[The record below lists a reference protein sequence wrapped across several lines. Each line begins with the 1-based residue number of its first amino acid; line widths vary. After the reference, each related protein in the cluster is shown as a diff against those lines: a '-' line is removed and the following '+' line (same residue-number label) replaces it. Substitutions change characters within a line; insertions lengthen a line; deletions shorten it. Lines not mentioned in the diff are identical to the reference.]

1 MHKIKS
7 FILKQKKDIAT
18 YGINELLKKIR
29 IFFKIIFLISIHI
42 FAFIPFIVIRLLRPL
57 IVVRIARIPSSNY
70 GNFAFDPSIYY
81 CKKNLKIDQLKK
93 KHLDLFYIHYED
105 KVYNKQ
111 LAKMWKRKLNFL
123 PGYLLGPIEKIN
135 KLFPGWEMYSVK
147 DVTCFVPCNLELEIE
162 KCKPL
167 EFTQEEESHGQ
178 DVLNKFGLK
187 DGDKFVC
194 FAIRDSAHNRLQKK
208 TVRNNNW
215 SYHDYRHWELDN
227 FLLAAEELTKKGYYV
242 FRMGRYVEKEFK
254 TKNPKIIDYAN
265 SNLKS
270 EFMDVFLGAKCSFCL
285 STGFGFDEVPNLFR
299 KPIIY
304 LILPFGHFR
313 SFSDRFLILTKHH
326 YLKKENR
333 RLTLSEIFSHGLA
346 FVYETKIFQQKGIE
360 LVDNSPEEIKD
371 AVIEMH
377 ESLEENKKLSN
388 EDENLQKNFK
398 NLYTNNYLNT
408 INNIEKIQSELTE
421 KQHLNLKMAH
431 GEIRSRFSTKFLKNN
446 KDWLR

>member
-1 MHKIKS
+1 M
-7 FILKQKKDIAT
+7 FLEWERMQK
-18 YGINELLKKIR
+18 
-29 IFFKIIFLISIHI
+29 
-42 FAFIPFIVIRLLRPL
+42 
-57 IVVRIARIPSSNY
+57 
-70 GNFAFDPSIYY
+70 
-81 CKKNLKIDQLKK
+81 
-93 KHLDLFYIHYED
+93 
-105 KVYNKQ
+105 
-111 LAKMWKRKLNFL
+111 
-123 PGYLLGPIEKIN
+123 
-135 KLFPGWEMYSVK
+135 
-147 DVTCFVPCNLELEIE
+147 
-162 KCKPL
+162 
-167 EFTQEEESHGQ
+167 
-178 DVLNKFGLK
+178 
-187 DGDKFVC
+187 
-194 FAIRDSAHNRLQKK
+194 
-208 TVRNNNW
+208 
-215 SYHDYRHWELDN
+215 
-227 FLLAAEELTKKGYYV
+227 
-242 FRMGRYVEKEFK
+242 FK

-270 EFMDVFLGAKCSFCL
+270 DFMDVFLGAKCSFCL
-285 STGFGFDEVPNLFR
+285 STSFGFDEVPNLFR

-304 LILPFGHFR
+304 LILPFGQFR

-377 ESLEENKKLSN
+377 ESLEGNKKLSN

-421 KQHLNLKMAH
+421 KQHLNLKNVH